1 MFFFAYIL
9 SDFINNNEPQVQIVA
24 NLNANKQITEES
36 GTERTENAM
45 PNNDDREVK
54 KKTHNNK
61 RDEWAEKGMGVC
73 ERKIYDD
80 DMYVYNKYRNEL
92 KWKIVGKLSLRF

>member
-54 KKTHNNK
+54 KKN
-61 RDEWAEKGMGVC
+61 AQQ
-73 ERKIYDD
+73 
-80 DMYVYNKYRNEL
+80 
-92 KWKIVGKLSLRF
+92 